1 MTECLVN
8 SQSQMVGALAC
19 QKDSYLRTIE
29 AEVISCVKF
38 SPPKDKS
45 SQKKK
50 KSSSDASSLN
60 NTDSWLVE
68 FSDSVLFP
76 EGGGQPCDY
85 GSIVPLSPPS
95 SEPIPITRVE
105 RQGLKCVYHVGK
117 ALVPG
122 AAFRQDIDFN
132 RRWDHMQQH
141 TGQHLLSA
149 VMDTYENLGT
159 LGWGMGTEGGM
170 NYVDLPRK
178 PSQSEMQAIQDR
190 CNEIIRD
197 NVSIT
202 VNTPSTAESNSSPS
216 DYDLEKGL
224 VRMISI
230 GDFDHNACCGTHLA
244 QTSHVSLILLHFTQ
258 PVHGTNC
265 RLYFSVGD
273 RAIKASTES
282 INALR
287 SIAKT
292 ISSSNVPAELVTSV
306 NRVNDTATDLKRR
319 ERSLLSEIAKYEGD
333 RVKAILQ
340 SGKNAWVYRPSG
352 NLEFLNMVVFEVK
365 DVVKDGVVVLAAGE
379 GQAGGPIVVIGDK
392 DSVSK
397 ISAKVQ
403 EVVPSVKGGGKGE
416 KWQGK
421 VKEWRKEDLEAIR
434 ELVE

>member
-1 MTECLVN
+1 M
-8 SQSQMVGALAC
+8 
-19 QKDSYLRTIE
+19 
-29 AEVISCVKF
+29 
-38 SPPKDKS
+38 
-45 SQKKK
+45 
-50 KSSSDASSLN
+50 
-60 NTDSWLVE
+60 
-68 FSDSVLFP
+68 
-76 EGGGQPCDY
+76 
-85 GSIVPLSPPS
+85 
-95 SEPIPITRVE
+95 
-105 RQGLKCVYHVGK
+105 
-117 ALVPG
+117 
-122 AAFRQDIDFN
+122 
-132 RRWDHMQQH
+132 
-141 TGQHLLSA
+141 
-149 VMDTYENLGT
+149 
-159 LGWGMGTEGGM
+159 
-170 NYVDLPRK
+170 
-178 PSQSEMQAIQDR
+178 
-190 CNEIIRD
+190 
-197 NVSIT
+197 
-202 VNTPSTAESNSSPS
+202 
-216 DYDLEKGL
+216 
-224 VRMISI
+224 
-230 GDFDHNACCGTHLA
+230 
-244 QTSHVSLILLHFTQ
+244 
-258 PVHGTNC
+258 
-265 RLYFSVGD
+265 GD

-352 NLEFLNMVVFEVK
+352 NLEFLNTVVFEVK